1 MMRKILSILV
11 LIFIGIYLTGCAD
24 LKSNDGPFTITYDS
38 QGGSYIEPQEYEA
51 LKIGLPDDVPTK
63 DGYIF
68 QGWYL
73 DPEGLYP
80 MAFNAGLVA
89 DLTLYAIWIP
99 E

>member
-1 MMRKILSILV
+1 MKKILTLLV
-11 LIFIGIYLTGCAD
+11 MLMIGLNLAACTG
-24 LKSNDGPFTITYDS
+24 LESSDGPYTITFDS
-38 QGGSYIEPQEYEA
+38 QGGSFIEPLEFEA
-51 LKIGLPDDVPTK
+51 LKIGLPDEVPTK

-80 MAFNAGLVA
+80 MAFNAGLVSN
-89 DLTLYAIWIP
+89 LTVYAKWIP